1 MAKNNTNNVE
11 ILNEFVE
18 ALKFV
23 RTKRPYTYVGFVEGS
38 TSLVVEYS
46 STLGRFVFT
55 GYYNRNVNRKVNC
68 MNCAGVYCEVH
79 KYIENRYL
87 V

>member
-1 MAKNNTNNVE
+1 MEKNNINNVE

-23 RTKRPYTYVGFVEGS
+23 RTKRPYTYERFVGGS
-38 TSLVVEYS
+38 YSLVVEYS
-46 STLGRFVFT
+46 SMLGRFIFT
-55 GYYNRNVNRKVNC
+55 GYHNHSIDHKVNC
-68 MNCAGVYCEVH
+68 LNCTSIYCEVH

>member
-1 MAKNNTNNVE
+1 MAKNKNNAE
-11 ILNEFVE
+11 MLNEFVE

-23 RTKRPYTYVGFVEGS
+23 RTTRQFTYDAFIKGNL
-38 TSLVVEYS
+38 SLIVEYNP
-46 STLGRFVFT
+46 TLERFIFT
-55 GYYNRNVNRKVNC
+55 GYYNKSINRKVSCINC
-68 MNCAGVYCEVH
+68 TSIGCEVH